1 MQVNIDSQSNNAPI
15 ERLSTGI
22 RQEQIAN
29 AALQLISE
37 QGIESLSIAAIAN
50 QLGLVASAVYRHFAN
65 KEEIL
70 HAVNR
75 LITQRL
81 INNIR
86 RVSQETQDPVERLQ
100 KLLQLHV
107 DIVQRNDGIPRYVF
121 TTGVESAQSE
131 RKQLLF
137 QGVRIYLER
146 VAELF
151 AAGQRSGRIKQDLDP
166 DTLAYMFLGL
176 IQTAIF
182 LSQLG
187 DGHYDIETQV
197 EKAWQV
203 FISGIQ
209 LT

>member
-1 MQVNIDSQSNNAPI
+1 MQVNTDSQTNNGLV
-15 ERLSTGI
+15 ERLATGI

-50 QLGLVASAVYRHFAN
+50 ELGLVPSAVYRHYAN

-70 HAVNR
+70 YAVNR

-81 INNIR
+81 ISNIQ
-86 RVSQETQDPVERLQ
+86 RVSQESQDPVERLQ
-100 KLLQLHV
+100 KLLYLHV
-107 DIVQRNDGIPRYVF
+107 GIVQKNDGVPRYVF
-121 TTGVESAQSE
+121 STGVESGQSE

-151 AAGQRSGRIKQDLDP
+151 AAGQKSGRIRQELDP

-176 IQTAIF
+176 IQPAIF
-182 LSQLG
+182 LGQLG

-203 FISGIQ
+203 FIRGIL